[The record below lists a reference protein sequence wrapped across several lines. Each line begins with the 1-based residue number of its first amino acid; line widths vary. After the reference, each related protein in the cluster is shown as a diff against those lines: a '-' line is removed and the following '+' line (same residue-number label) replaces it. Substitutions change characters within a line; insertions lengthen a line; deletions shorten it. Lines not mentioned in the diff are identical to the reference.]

1 MMTRY
6 EKIPY
11 PSDEEIERQIRQ
23 IVDKGVV
30 KRKSFFSELVTLQR
44 NVGWQILLPNKNENV
59 FTAIIV
65 MAILLLEWLTLG
77 SLGEQKLNYIL
88 LFFMLSP
95 FIFASLSIYSFYE
108 KQENQTFE
116 LEMTTKYTVFQLI
129 GLRMLFFSCFAI
141 LLNTSLSFLFMS
153 TLDIGFWRLWL
164 ISLTSLFLFAVGM
177 LYVLKSGRAVR
188 RMLVYSFGWIM
199 TNVLCMNYAN
209 DIIVQFL
216 LQLPLVVYI
225 ILLMTFIWLFIFNFK
240 NFYLRKR
247 EGIFTC

>member
-1 MMTRY
+1 MTSH

-11 PSDEEIERQIRQ
+11 PSDDEIERQIRQ
-23 IVDKGVV
+23 IVGKGVV
-30 KRKSFFSELVTLQR
+30 KRKSFLSELVALQR
-44 NVGWQILLPNKNENV
+44 NVGWQMLLPNKNENV
-59 FTAIIV
+59 FTVIIV
-65 MAILLLEWLTLG
+65 MAILLLEWLALG
-77 SLGEQKLNYIL
+77 SLDEPKLNYLL
-88 LFFMLSP
+88 LFFMISP

-129 GLRMLFFSCFAI
+129 GLRMLFFSFFAI

-188 RMLVYSFGWIM
+188 RMLVYSFGWII

-225 ILLMTFIWLFIFNFK
+225 MLLMTFIWLFIFNFK
-240 NFYLRKR
+240 NFYLRKQ

>member
-1 MMTRY
+1 MNDD
-6 EKIPY
+6 KSQKN

-23 IVDKGVV
+23 IVDKGLV
-30 KRKSFFSELVTLQR
+30 KRKSFFSELVAMQR

-225 ILLMTFIWLFIFNFK
+225 MLLMTFIWLFIFNFK

>member
-1 MMTRY
+1 MMTSH
-6 EKIPY
+6 KKTPY

-23 IVDKGVV
+23 IVDKGLV
-30 KRKSFFSELVTLQR
+30 KRKSFFSELVAMQR

-129 GLRMLFFSCFAI
+129 GIRMLFFSCFAI
-141 LLNTSLSFLFMS
+141 LLNASLSFIWMSLF
-153 TLDIGFWRLWL
+153 DIGFWRLWL
-164 ISLTSLFLFAVGM
+164 MSLTSLFLFALGM

-188 RMLVYSFGWIM
+188 RMLVYSFGWVSA
-199 TNVLCMNYAN
+199 NLLCMTYAN
-209 DIIVQFL
+209 DVVAPFL

-225 ILLMTFIWLFIFNFK
+225 MLLITFIWLFSLNFK
-240 NFYLRKR
+240 SFYLRKQ